1 MSHLAALLAGIAIG
15 LPCSRLLIGR
25 LGWTLMAGLTG
36 CLLVLLVRW
45 IPVVNPLLR
54 ALSRTASPGTGL
66 ALLSLGI
73 STLLLAI
80 SASTVGLLAR
90 RRS

>member
-1 MSHLAALLAGIAIG
+1 MSHLAALLTGIAIG

-25 LGWTLMAGLTG
+25 LGWTLFAGLTG
-36 CLLVLLVRW
+36 CLLVLLVHW

-54 ALSRTASPGTGL
+54 ALSRVASPGLGPAL
-66 ALLSLGI
+66 FSLEISALLLV
-73 STLLLAI
+73 I
-80 SASTVGLLAR
+80 SACAVGLVAR